1 MNVTIAF
8 LAVLLKPIEFGDK
21 FFTSKNGSRMLEKT
35 KNEGAGV
42 NIDE

>member
-1 MNVTIAF
+1 MNVSIAF
-8 LAVLLKPIEFGDK
+8 LAVLLKPIEFGGE

-35 KNEGAGV
+35 KKEGAGA